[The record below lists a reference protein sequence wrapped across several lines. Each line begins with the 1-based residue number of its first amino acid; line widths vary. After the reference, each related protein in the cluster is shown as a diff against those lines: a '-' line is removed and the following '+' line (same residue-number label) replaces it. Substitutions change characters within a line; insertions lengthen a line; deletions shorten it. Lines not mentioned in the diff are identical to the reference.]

1 LIFLVLYCARQIGN
15 QHQPIFAD
23 KIWHHLFL
31 WITEPFWFGLLPH
44 CWSLKA
50 GTAGTM
56 LHPCRSWWGTLQPV
70 WQPWKAWIG
79 TTCSAVFV
87 STGRCLSKPVIYG
100 FDGIHGIPLSTA
112 VFTKNIVS
120 FGPRSDLYIYIYISR
135 CFACRL
141 PAAGRYH
148 QLAPGG
154 GSSHLLSMQQL
165 QLQRHLEVW
174 ISKEALL
181 APDLGRWSWL
191 TSVPFGYV
199 SIAFGSNHYLTSWLR
214 RPSLCWSASW
224 V

>member
-1 LIFLVLYCARQIGN
+1 MIFLVLYCARQIGN

-120 FGPRSDLYIYIYISR
+120 FGPRSDLYIYI
-135 CFACRL
+135 FLVA
-141 PAAGRYH
+141 
-148 QLAPGG
+148 
-154 GSSHLLSMQQL
+154 LLVASL
-165 QLQRHLEVW
+165 QLEGIISLHQEVGRA
-174 ISKEALL
+174 ISSACSSCSCS
-181 APDLGRWSWL
+181 G
-191 TSVPFGYV
+191 TSK
-199 SIAFGSNHYLTSWLR
+199 FGSARRRYWRLIWEDDLDWLQY
-214 RPSLCWSASW
+214 PSDMFQLPLGQITI
-224 V
+224 